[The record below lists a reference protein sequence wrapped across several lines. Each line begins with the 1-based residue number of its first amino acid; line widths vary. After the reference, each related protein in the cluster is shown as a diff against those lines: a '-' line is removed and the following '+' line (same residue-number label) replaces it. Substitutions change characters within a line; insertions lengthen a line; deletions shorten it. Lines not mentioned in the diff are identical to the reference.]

1 MSLTSK
7 SRWLPA
13 TVAWRRN
20 QFTVHDKHLPAAGGW
35 LMLISCSDSSCEAK
49 APSGKFTKK
58 FCSQLSNHAALCLR
72 KENPQ
77 TGGKCSVLFSQTQT
91 ARLFKHTLGY
101 QRLVTLKQL
110 SLLFST
116 RSKLSVGQLWSRE
129 QAKLQ
134 YKVAQAGIFTT
145 FQHYWKENC
154 CVHSFS
160 WKNDS
165 SFKLVFYS
173 HTVFLCL

>member
-35 LMLISCSDSSCEAK
+35 LMLISCSDSSCEAE
-49 APSGKFTKK
+49 APSGKFTNK
-58 FCSQLSNHAALCLR
+58 FCSQLSNHA
-72 KENPQ
+72 NPQ
-77 TGGKCSVLFSQTQT
+77 TGRKCSVLFSQTQT

-101 QRLVTLKQL
+101 QRLVTFKQL

-154 CVHSFS
+154 FVHSFS

-165 SFKLVFYS
+165 SFMLVFYS
-173 HTVFLCL
+173 HAVFFFYVYKQ